1 MLVGKSVF
9 IYFIDDRGTKQEVER
24 FLVTDRYMNLRGVD
38 FIDEYPVVVN
48 WLVEFI
54 AGELAKKFPHSL
66 EDIRSKMS
74 ARREERMKNQKKREE
89 VRTSF

>member
-1 MLVGKSVF
+1 
-9 IYFIDDRGTKQEVER
+9 
-24 FLVTDRYMNLRGVD
+24 MNLRGVD